1 LLAELLALSPS
12 LFVVVGLTRVH
23 GERRFFLAKRSLR
36 LELFC
41 QHQQQNIPHASEICQ
56 ERAAE
61 RRRDSGL
68 RSLPERCTLIQFSTC
83 LGDLSPLLLLLV
95 QREIRKL
102 FPQPRALKRC
112 ISGRIIPQIDINLK
126 KLSAWRSRPC
136 VSWLFI

>member
-1 LLAELLALSPS
+1 MLPELLALSPS

-68 RSLPERCTLIQFSTC
+68 RSLPEMHFNTIFH
-83 LGDLSPLLLLLV
+83 LSWGFV
-95 QREIRKL
+95 TT
-102 FPQPRALKRC
+102 AAA
-112 ISGRIIPQIDINLK
+112 G
-126 KLSAWRSRPC
+126 AAGAT
-136 VSWLFI
+136 